1 MKERN
6 SRQLFWKERKP
17 RQLHRSFSYADS
29 DVGSFIS
36 GVGYIFTAQIK
47 KKKKRKKKKK
57 KKGSKGSEVIACVL
71 EP

>member
-47 KKKKRKKKKK
+47 KKEKKK
-57 KKGSKGSEVIACVL
+57 KKGIRAPKLLLCVL